1 MRKIL
6 ILSVVLYAVVS
17 VLGTHVNISISQ
29 QNVKSSDH
37 STSTIRDHSKLKS
50 DSSEIFGVEGRSA
63 RIQNENKDEQKSHF
77 ANHRSEGSEASIP
90 NHRSYMQSGHFV
102 SEPEYQFRSMY
113 QSSPIEY
120 QRNAQFRR
128 MDEQHKQNM
137 EFERYIQNFHSGPT
151 VETVFESADAMP
163 SSHATTSRVND
174 GPQVQR
180 SGKLIQ
186 FERQVALPA
195 PVTEN
200 DKQHQSQQSNQHP
213 SSGATSS
220 ATSTTTTTSHS
231 TVPSVSVNTAG
242 GSSLNIN
249 INQRP
254 ASVGSDGLNF
264 DQTNS
269 YNKPNYND
277 ANNFKYHNDGSSDSH
292 FHNQYPPSV
301 EEPQGGYGGYFQPS
315 NHGIGVHDSSQFY
328 GNNGG
333 YEHPQVGGQGYLTP
347 ETINQRPVV
356 TKTIQIA
363 QPAIK
368 TKKYEVRH
376 PAIQKEFY
384 DIEERVVI
392 KPAGTVVVELER
404 PVAKIPKGES
414 ILPLGHPHPAVANAY
429 MNNGN
434 TPAFSNIIYSAAGS
448 SNQGNQGNNQ
458 YNHDYSSKQPND
470 RRTISGN
477 TIASSITSTPSFDQG
492 SKVMTVEANLNKQYN
507 GENHYS
513 VTAAPVKDEPKAR
526 SREVIVV
533 TDGQGNQRQVSSDQF
548 PYSQARSGYNLRS
561 YSNQNVAPQRT
572 NIHSSQSN
580 QEPYNF
586 DAEYVNVGSNG
597 NIARDAK
604 PARLEEAPIR
614 MEPVIK
620 HGHSIALPASQH
632 KIYLTQKYAVPQS
645 QYVEEQAHVQ
655 EVTPNHLHNRKGPI
669 VVYASSK
676 QRPEV
681 SFRQSGSAEY
691 QPHTISANYR
701 PSNGMGE
708 KVIGSS
714 RLEISP
720 PYAQMRYNSDGRSAL
735 HNHAPQ
741 HQNIDH
747 DRGNRKFGKLIIE
760 DQKPKEMST
769 DAKVSDAMNATR
781 MNEPQ
786 THIEINIPQ
795 SSQSSNKPITVS
807 STIRPMMSDDGQ
819 ATHNAKLEISV
830 TNNGEP
836 KKEEIP
842 SDMDNAKEIRDREYV
857 TNSRDTVDCEKTT
870 NMDPKQI
877 DHKFMRLVEAP
888 SDSHEVSETVTSSS
902 STHQPANV
910 DVTNKGS
917 TGHVVSP
924 GHSGHAVTPG
934 SRVIAATPA
943 PRDTAAGSESFHKR
957 RIVVNHPFQTVREVV
972 EHEPYTNYHEVQVS
986 EPASPALYHSAA
998 YFRSH
1003 GALRQSPNE
1012 EHSAGSSHFYN

>member
-1 MRKIL
+1 MKQFSILCLL
-6 ILSVVLYAVVS
+6 ILASANIGLA
-17 VLGTHVNISISQ
+17 THVNISISQ
-29 QNVKSSDH
+29 QNAKSSVR
-37 STSTIRDHSKLKS
+37 SAASTIVADNSKLMS
-50 DSSEIFGVEGRSA
+50 DSRDVFESDGRSA
-63 RIQNENKDEQKSHF
+63 RIQNENKGEQKTYF
-77 ANHRSEGSEASIP
+77 ANHRTEASEISSP
-90 NHRSYMQSGHFV
+90 NHRNYIQSGHFV
-102 SEPEYQFRSMY
+102 AEPEFQLKSMY

-128 MDEQHKQNM
+128 MDEQQKQNV

-151 VETVFESADAMP
+151 VETVYESADAMP
-163 SSHATTSRVND
+163 SSHAIASRVNNE
-174 GPQVQR
+174 GAAIQR
-180 SGKLIQ
+180 SGKLVQ

-195 PVTEN
+195 PVTETEN
-200 DKQHQSQQSNQHP
+200 QQQSQQSTQHP
-213 SSGATSS
+213 SSPATSS
-220 ATSTTTTTSHS
+220 GSVTSSAPNS
-231 TVPSVSVNTAG
+231 AAPSVSVSTAG

-277 ANNFKYHNDGSSDSH
+277 PNTFKYHSDSSSDSH
-292 FHNQYPPSV
+292 FHNQYPPTV
-301 EEPQGGYGGYFQPS
+301 QEPQGGYGGYYQPS
-315 NHGIGVHDSSQFY
+315 GHHVS
-328 GNNGG
+328 
-333 YEHPQVGGQGYLTP
+333 QGYLPP
-347 ETINQRPVV
+347 EAINNQRPVV

-434 TPAFSNIIYSAAGS
+434 TPSFSNILYSAAGS
-448 SNQGNQGNNQ
+448 SNQGNQGSNQ
-458 YNHDYSSKQPND
+458 YSHGYNSKQPVERSN
-470 RRTISGN
+470 IAGS

-492 SKVMTVEANLNKQYN
+492 SKAMAVEANLNKQYN

-513 VTAAPVKDEPKAR
+513 ATPAPVKVDPKIR
-526 SREVIVV
+526 NREVIVV

-572 NIHSSQSN
+572 NIQSSSSN
-580 QEPYNF
+580 REPYNF
-586 DAEYVNVGSNG
+586 DAEYVNVGANG

-645 QYVEEQAHVQ
+645 QYVEENAHVQ
-655 EVTPNHLHNRKGPI
+655 EVSPHHILNRKGPV
-669 VVYASSK
+669 VVYATSK
-676 QRPEV
+676 HIPEV
-681 SFRQSGSAEY
+681 SFRQSGSADY
-691 QPHTISANYR
+691 HSHALTANYR
-701 PSNGMGE
+701 PSSGVAE
-708 KVIGSS
+708 KTIGSS
-714 RLEISP
+714 RLEISA
-720 PYAQMRYNSDGRSAL
+720 PYAQMRYNPDDRS
-735 HNHAPQ
+735 PT
-741 HQNIDH
+741 QNLDN
-747 DRGNRKFGKLIIE
+747 DRENRKFGRLIVE
-760 DQKPKEMST
+760 DKSAKEASSSF
-769 DAKVSDAMNATR
+769 DNKGSMNTTR
-781 MNEPQ
+781 MDEPQ
-786 THIEINIPQ
+786 THIEINIPE
-795 SSQSSNKPITVS
+795 SSQMSNKPITVS

-836 KKEEIP
+836 KKEGTQQATTD
-842 SDMDNAKEIRDREYV
+842 SSKEMRDREFV
-857 TNSRDTVDCEKTT
+857 TSSQDTVDCEKRTK
-870 NMDPKQI
+870 MD
-877 DHKFMRLVEAP
+877 DKFMRLVEAP
-888 SDSHEVSETVTSSS
+888 SDSHESSDAASSS
-902 STHQPANV
+902 STHQTANV

-917 TGHVVSP
+917 SGHVISS
-924 GHSGHAVTPG
+924 GNSGHAVTPG

-1003 GALRQSPNE
+1003 GALRQAPTE
-1012 EHSAGSSHFYN
+1012 ERHMGTSTFYHK

>member
-1 MRKIL
+1 
-6 ILSVVLYAVVS
+6 
-17 VLGTHVNISISQ
+17 
-29 QNVKSSDH
+29 
-37 STSTIRDHSKLKS
+37 
-50 DSSEIFGVEGRSA
+50 
-63 RIQNENKDEQKSHF
+63 
-77 ANHRSEGSEASIP
+77 
-90 NHRSYMQSGHFV
+90 
-102 SEPEYQFRSMY
+102 
-113 QSSPIEY
+113 
-120 QRNAQFRR
+120 
-128 MDEQHKQNM
+128 
-137 EFERYIQNFHSGPT
+137 
-151 VETVFESADAMP
+151 MP
-163 SSHATTSRVND
+163 SSHATSSRVSSE
-174 GPQVQR
+174 GSQMQR
-180 SGKLIQ
+180 SGKIAQ

-195 PVTEN
+195 PVTETE
-200 DKQHQSQQSNQHP
+200 KQQHSQQSTQHA
-213 SSGATSS
+213 SSVG
-220 ATSTTTTTSHS
+220 TSTASAKTTTSNS
-231 TVPSVSVNTAG
+231 GVPSVSVSTAG

-264 DQTNS
+264 DQSNS

-315 NHGIGVHDSSQFY
+315 SHNAGGQETQFY
-328 GNNGG
+328 NGNGG
-333 YEHPQVGGQGYLTP
+333 YDHSQLGGQGYLPP
-347 ETINQRPVV
+347 ETVNQRPVV

-448 SNQGNQGNNQ
+448 SNQGNQANKQ
-458 YNHDYSSKQPND
+458 YPHGYNSKQSND
-470 RRTISGN
+470 RSTISGS

-492 SKVMTVEANLNKQYN
+492 TKVMAVEANLNKQYN

-513 VTAAPVKDEPKAR
+513 ATAAPVTEDPKLR

-533 TDGQGNQRQVSSDQF
+533 TDGQGNQRQVSSDRF
-548 PYSQARSGYNLRS
+548 PYSQTRSGYNLRS
-561 YSNQNVAPQRT
+561 YSNQNVAPQRPS
-572 NIHSSQSN
+572 NVQSISSN
-580 QEPYNF
+580 REPYNF
-586 DAEYVNVGSNG
+586 DAEYVNVGAIG
-597 NIARDAK
+597 NIARDSK

-632 KIYLTQKYAVPQS
+632 KIYLTQKYAVPQT
-645 QYVEEQAHVQ
+645 QYVEENAHVQ
-655 EVTPNHLHNRKGPI
+655 EVTPHHLINRKGPV
-669 VVYASSK
+669 VVYATSK
-676 QRPEV
+676 HRPEV
-681 SFRQSGSAEY
+681 SFRQSGSAADY
-691 QPHTISANYR
+691 QPHTITAGYRSSSAVA
-701 PSNGMGE
+701 E
-708 KVIGSS
+708 KSVGSS
-714 RLEISP
+714 RLEISA
-720 PYAQMRYNSDGRSAL
+720 PYAQMRYNSDERSTINNYAANQNL
-735 HNHAPQ
+735 GNDRENH
-741 HQNIDH
+741 
-747 DRGNRKFGKLIIE
+747 KFGRLITE
-760 DQKPKEMST
+760 EKNAKEGSSISN
-769 DAKVSDAMNATR
+769 ASGGMNTTR
-781 MNEPQ
+781 MEGPQ
-786 THIEINIPQ
+786 THIEINIPE

-807 STIRPMMSDDGQ
+807 STIRPMMSDDGK

-836 KKEEIP
+836 KKDEMPLAEDI
-842 SDMDNAKEIRDREYV
+842 SSKEIRDREYV
-857 TNSRDTVDCEKTT
+857 TSSQDSVDCDKTT
-870 NMDPKQI
+870 KMDSKQA
-877 DHKFMRLVEAP
+877 DHKLMRLVEAP
-888 SDSHEVSETVTSSS
+888 SESHDSSSETSSSS
-902 STHQPANV
+902 STHQPTNV

-917 TGHVVSP
+917 SGHVISS
-924 GHSGHAVTPG
+924 GHSGHAATPG

-943 PRDTAAGSESFHKR
+943 PRDSTAGSESFHKR

-1003 GALRQSPNE
+1003 GALRQAPTE
-1012 EHSAGSSHFYN
+1012 ERHIGTPIFYNWWFQRTPANGLTLTSSDKCVHTNY